1 MAYLLE
7 NWPSWHTLP
16 RWTKV
21 LFPILMSGI
30 LGMAAQAALSFELL
44 TGVPPAAQ
52 AILLW
57 LVNWIS
63 SQRAYKGIKEGVY
76 GASGGARRWNPVR
89 ETPLGGAPPRLKKE
103 PRPKP
108 GLLFRPPLSLSSVHQ
123 VPFTVSPAAAG
134 AGGLEDAERVQD
146 ECGKPQCQDADDDL
160 LCGLHGFSA
169 QAISHNAPA
178 AMPPHH
184 GRSGIVN
191 AAMAAAGATPPAIFT
206 RHSFSFAPFFT
217 VSPP

>member
-1 MAYLLE
+1 MMRHVMRRRTILLVLAWSSLWLLAFRFLQEQFDSLDAVLVWIVLGGGASALTGAVMAYLLE

-76 GASGGARRWNPVR
+76 GASARPDV
-89 ETPLGGAPPRLKKE
+89 G
-103 PRPKP
+103 
-108 GLLFRPPLSLSSVHQ
+108 
-123 VPFTVSPAAAG
+123 
-134 AGGLEDAERVQD
+134 
-146 ECGKPQCQDADDDL
+146 
-160 LCGLHGFSA
+160 
-169 QAISHNAPA
+169 
-178 AMPPHH
+178 
-184 GRSGIVN
+184 
-191 AAMAAAGATPPAIFT
+191 
-206 RHSFSFAPFFT
+206 
-217 VSPP
+217 